1 MFSMYSI
8 DEVQQALT
16 VALMYGEFRWSGDD
30 LVVMLDECRDFR
42 VTVEGVRK
50 GEVALKRRLGERM
63 WNRAMCLTQ
72 ESTAILACAVAGSG
86 NVTAAHN
93 FLTVE

>member
-16 VALMYGEFRWSGDD
+16 TALLDGEFRWSGDH
-30 LVVMLDECRDFR
+30 LVGMLDECRAFR

-50 GEVALKRRLGERM
+50 GEAVLERRLGERE
-63 WNRAMCLTQ
+63 WNRALCLTQ

-86 NVTAAHN
+86 SVTAAHN

>member
-16 VALMYGEFRWSGDD
+16 TALLDGEFRWSGDN
-30 LVVMLDECRDFR
+30 LVVMLDECRAFR

-50 GEVALKRRLGERM
+50 GEAVLERRLGERK
-63 WNRAMCLTQ
+63 WNRALCLTQ

-86 NVTAAHN
+86 SVTAAHN